1 MCGMEQV
8 AVQGDLPG
16 LLIRL
21 HFSAEGRRNF
31 LNRNEEH
38 VGIVG
43 ETDAVK
49 FFYRNCF

>member
-1 MCGMEQV
+1 MCGIEQV

-16 LLIRL
+16 LLIQL
-21 HFSAEGRRNF
+21 YFPVEGERNF

-49 FFYRNCF
+49 PFGRNCL